1 MRMGMIGM
9 GRMGAGMARRL
20 LRAEHGVVVYDVR
33 KQAAAALSDDGAVVA
48 GTLDEL
54 TTALEPPRVAW
65 LMLPAAAVQ
74 GTIEALAA
82 LLAPDDVIVDG
93 GNGFYGDDRS
103 RAQTLEARGLHYVDV
118 GVSGGIWGEERG
130 YCQMIGG
137 RADVVDRL
145 VPLFA
150 ALAPG
155 LGATP
160 RTPGGADRPSNAE
173 RGYLHCGPSGAGH
186 FAKMVH
192 NAIEYGVMASYAE
205 GLDILRHA
213 NAGRKPRGV
222 DAETAPLREPDLYA
236 YDFDLAALT
245 ELWRR
250 GSVIGSWLLD
260 LLAEALARDP
270 HLDGFS
276 GRVSDS
282 GEGRWAVQA
291 AVDEGVPAAA
301 LYAALSTRFA
311 SRDDEAFANK
321 VVSALRAAFGGHR
334 ESRS

>member
-1 MRMGMIGM
+1 MGMIGM
-9 GRMGAGMARRL
+9 GRMGAGMTRRL

-33 KQAAAALSDDGAVVA
+33 KHAAAALSDDGAVAVE
-48 GTLDEL
+48 TLDEL
-54 TTALEPPRVAW
+54 AAALEPPRVAW
-65 LMLPAAAVQ
+65 LMLPAAAVS

-82 LLAPDDVIVDG
+82 LLEPNDVIVDG
-93 GNGFYGDDRS
+93 GNGFYGDDIR
-103 RAQTLEARGLHYVDV
+103 RAQTLEARGLHYIDV
-118 GVSGGIWGEERG
+118 GVSGGVWGEERG

-150 ALAPG
+150 ALSPG

-160 RTPGGADRPSNAE
+160 RTPGSADRPSNAE

-186 FAKMVH
+186 FVKMVH
-192 NAIEYGVMASYAE
+192 NAIEYGMMASYAE
-205 GLDILRHA
+205 GLAILRHA
-213 NAGRKPRGV
+213 NAGRRARGV
-222 DAETAPLREPDLYA
+222 DAETAPLREPELYA
-236 YDFDLAALT
+236 YDFDLAAIA

-260 LLAEALARDP
+260 LLAQSLAADP
-270 HLDGFS
+270 DLQGFT

-282 GEGRWAVQA
+282 GEGRWAIQA

-301 LYAALSTRFA
+301 LYAALAARFT
-311 SRDDEAFANK
+311 SRDDDAFANK
-321 VVSALRAAFGGHR
+321 VVSALRDAFGGHR
-334 ESRS
+334 EGRS